1 MFRMIVPVVAVGLLA
16 AAALPAQAKEGNSHP
31 AKKRTS
37 SAFAQADANH
47 DGVLSAAE
55 LKTARHGKNAS
66 AKFAKMDANGDGQ
79 VTLAEYK
86 AYRSTH
92 KLHHKKSATAT
103 KTLSTAKA

>member
-16 AAALPAQAKEGNSHP
+16 AAALPAQATEGKSHP
-31 AKKRTS
+31 TKKHTS
-37 SAFAQADANH
+37 SAFAKADANH

-55 LKTARHGKNAS
+55 LKAAKHGKNS
-66 AKFAKMDANGDGQ
+66 SVKFTKMDSNGDGQ

-86 AYRSTH
+86 AYQSAH
-92 KLHHKKSATAT
+92 HHKKSATAT